1 MAERFPARGSAVNFK
16 LIAYLKQGALDS
28 FSARYTLNSCRD
40 EGSALREI
48 HNREKHGAAS
58 DIAPATM

>member
-1 MAERFPARGSAVNFK
+1 LAVNFK
-16 LIAYLKQGALDS
+16 LIACLKQGALDS
-28 FSARYTLNSCRD
+28 FSVRYTLNSCRD
-40 EGSALREI
+40 EGSAPREI

>member
-1 MAERFPARGSAVNFK
+1 MAERFPARGLTINFK
-16 LIAYLKQGALDS
+16 LIGCLKKGALDS
-28 FSARYTLNSCRD
+28 FSARYRFDLCRD

-58 DIAPATM
+58 DIAPAIM

>member
-1 MAERFPARGSAVNFK
+1 MVERFPARNLTVNFK
-16 LIAYLKQGALDS
+16 LIAYLKQEALDS
-28 FSARYTLNSCRD
+28 FLARYTFNLCRD